1 MNLAKINFKKVPVA
15 QDLSKYPS
23 NKRDIAIIVSNTIP
37 AAEIISVCKQAG
49 GEQLIKV
56 NLFDVY
62 QGDNINED
70 QKSLAIS
77 LILQDKSRTLEEED
91 ITNIVSKCVTAL
103 QNRFKALL
111 RE

>member
-1 MNLAKINFKKVPVA
+1 
-15 QDLSKYPS
+15 
-23 NKRDIAIIVSNTIP
+23 
-37 AAEIISVCKQAG
+37 
-49 GEQLIKV
+49 
-56 NLFDVY
+56 
-62 QGDNINED
+62 
-70 QKSLAIS
+70 